1 MIGGVVVGH
10 GFSRFQGSRYV
21 DEPLVAAAPETETLV
36 AQVLTEASVDQH
48 VDILQQK
55 ALARV
60 FEQLFEGISGVAP
73 DVLVAFFLDGTG
85 QLGEALR
92 LEHGVASAEG
102 DVGKGIVEH
111 FSRIS
116 SVDMRRPWRMSHDS
130 GLWQPGHALGHP
142 AA

>member
-1 MIGGVVVGH
+1 MVGH

-60 FEQLFEGISGVAP
+60 FE
-73 DVLVAFFLDGTG
+73 
-85 QLGEALR
+85 
-92 LEHGVASAEG
+92 
-102 DVGKGIVEH
+102 
-111 FSRIS
+111 
-116 SVDMRRPWRMSHDS
+116 
-130 GLWQPGHALGHP
+130 
-142 AA
+142 